1 MTFMLT
7 TYQNTIM
14 LELVLYSFAGGVAG
28 AYVIWYIADMLAK
41 YYE

>member
-1 MTFMLT
+1 
-7 TYQNTIM
+7 M

-28 AYVIWYIADMLAK
+28 AYVIWYVADILAK